1 MERLTELVGI
11 RAELTMKMYNADPT
25 VTMTECYAIIRHAE
39 ASLNLAFVGHSVP
52 GLSQE
57 LIAIRDRFGILACA
71 AVQELAVMSA
81 EGVWGDTAQDTIRS
95 DSVAGATR
103 SQPQR
108 LCSGG
113 H

>member
-11 RAELTMKMYNADPT
+11 RAELAMKMYNADPT
-25 VTMTECYAIIRHAE
+25 VKMTECYAIIRHAE

-81 EGVWGDTAQDTIRS
+81 EGVWGDSPQDTIGS
-95 DSVAGATR
+95 DGMVGAAR

-108 LCSGG
+108 LCQSS